1 MTAMGA
7 TVGRSLARSIQGDR
21 IFVGLSA
28 LVLVA
33 SIAVSIVWC
42 RSMAAMG
49 GMPMPGGWAMSM
61 TWMRTPGQ
69 TWPGAASVFLGM
81 WGVTMVPMMLPSL
94 APALLDYRA
103 RVGGMA
109 AAPLGH
115 RTVLV
120 ALGYFAVWMAFGVAA
135 YPIGAAFTT
144 LTMQQP
150 AVSRAVPTAT
160 AAVVLI
166 AGALQLT
173 AWKARRLACC
183 RHAPEHAGA
192 LPRDAGGAWRL
203 GVRLGIQCA
212 RCCGNLMVI
221 LLVAGVMDLTTMGAF
236 TVAITLER
244 VAPGGQRVAC
254 VLGLGLLAA
263 GALLLVRACASS

>member
-7 TVGRSLARSIQGDR
+7 SVEPSVARPTQGDR

-33 SIAVSIVWC
+33 SMAVTIVWC

-49 GMPMPGGWAMSM
+49 GMPMPGGWAMS
-61 TWMRTPGQ
+61 
-69 TWPGAASVFLGM
+69 
-81 WGVTMVPMMLPSL
+81 MMLPSL

-166 AGALQLT
+166 AGALQIT

-183 RHAPEHAGA
+183 RHAPGDAGA
-192 LPRDAGGAWRL
+192 LPRDAGDAWRL

-212 RCCGNLMVI
+212 RCCGNLMAI
-221 LLVAGVMDLTTMGAF
+221 LLVAGVMDLTAMGAV

-244 VAPGGQRVAC
+244 VAPGGQRVAR

-263 GALLLVRACASS
+263 GALLLARAGANG